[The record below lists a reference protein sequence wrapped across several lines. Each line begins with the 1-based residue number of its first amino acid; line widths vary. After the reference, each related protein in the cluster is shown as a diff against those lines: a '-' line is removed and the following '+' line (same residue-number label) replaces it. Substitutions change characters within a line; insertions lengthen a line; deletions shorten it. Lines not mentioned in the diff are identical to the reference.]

1 MNKNWFARLL
11 TGLLCLTLLSGAA
24 FLSVARASD
33 TAAGDGATQT
43 AEDSAVLEDPAV
55 IEEGAGDE
63 AVVKLVATAT
73 VALKVRRAPDEDAV
87 GNGSIGKDDPVY
99 IVELG
104 DEWSKVDTG
113 RNIGYVQT
121 RYLTNIRD
129 YTQTQGEAS
138 QDAAQDE
145 TAAQTDAD
153 AGTVV
158 ASQAGTDSPETFQ
171 EEFKAYAYKAL
182 VMRKEMDLRSSAGY
196 KVDKYEKVIVG
207 AVHGEWSY
215 IRYQNTYGYV
225 LTEGLF
231 KWDRIDPYAGDIP
244 GASIH
249 AGIAFLKQTTDIMSY
264 EDGGKEVL
272 KTINPGSAVVVE
284 AMDENGLYPLPYWRT
299 TGSVR
304 ADEVSY
310 LLKTVPWDQAQS
322 GDLISSMTTYYAV
335 GVHTLQYQGRNYNIY
350 LGTSLI
356 SGLVVQPGEKV
367 DIHDVMG
374 PYRKSTGY
382 HRAPIWSPKALSGY
396 GGGCCQVNTTL
407 YNALIRAPILI
418 NWRKVHADVGIYYTP
433 VGFDAAVGGGDITM
447 IFTNTLPYSIRINFF
462 MTDGCMTAAIFRV

>member
-1 MNKNWFARLL
+1 MNKHWFARLL
-11 TGLLCLTLLSGAA
+11 TGFLCLTLLSGAA
-24 FLSVARASD
+24 FLSAAQASD
-33 TAAGDGATQT
+33 AAATDSATQT
-43 AEDSAVLEDPAV
+43 AEDGTVLEDPAV
-55 IEEGAGDE
+55 IEEGATDK
-63 AVVKLVATAT
+63 AMVKMVATAM
-73 VALKVRRAPDEDAV
+73 VALKVRRAPDEEAA
-87 GNGSIGKDDPVY
+87 GNGSIGKNDPVY

-129 YTQTQGEAS
+129 YTQTQG
-138 QDAAQDE
+138 DAAEQGTAQDE
-145 TAAQTDAD
+145 AAAQTDQTA
-153 AGTVV
+153 V
-158 ASQAGTDSPETFQ
+158 SQTGVDSPETFQ

-196 KVDKYEKVIVG
+196 KVNVREKVIVG

-225 LTEGLF
+225 LTDGLF

-249 AGIAFLKQTTDIMSY
+249 VGLAFLNHSTDIMSY

-272 KTINPGSAVVVE
+272 KTINPGSAVAVE

-310 LLKTVPWDQAQS
+310 LLKVVPWDQAQS
-322 GDLISSMTTYYAV
+322 GDMISCMTTYYAV

-350 LGTSLI
+350 LGSSFI
-356 SGLVVQPGEKV
+356 SGLVVQPDQTV
-367 DIHDVMG
+367 NIYDVMG

-382 HRAPIWSPKALSGY
+382 HRAPIMALAAQMGLPVSFATDAHGTDDVGY
-396 GGGCCQVNTTL
+396 GFARL
-407 YNALIRAPILI
+407 ASYARAFGF
-418 NWRKVHADVGIYYTP
+418 AEYT
-433 VGFDAAVGGGDITM
+433 
-447 IFTNTLPYSIRINFF
+447 IFNRGQRIVLPL
-462 MTDGCMTAAIFRV
+462 